1 MSWSDSNMTL
11 TVMFYQKER
20 GPEDE
25 IGGGDDHVHLDP
37 SNALRLEMPDV
48 LLYLDTLRW
57 GDG

>member
-1 MSWSDSNMTL
+1 MI
-11 TVMFYQKER
+11 YQKER

-37 SNALRLEMPDV
+37 GDALSLQVSDV
-48 LLYLDTLRW
+48 LLYLDTLRR